1 MGMGER
7 QGGGFGEV
15 PAQGIGRRGFLAILC
30 GFPAVKISL
39 ARKDHRMT
47 SWAVVERQRLEGLL
61 AAHDAKFFGGR
72 R

>member
-1 MGMGER
+1 MDLGSR
-7 QGGGFGEV
+7 QGGGFGGV
-15 PAQGIGRRGFLAILC
+15 PSQGVCRRGFLTLFL

-61 AAHDAKFFGGR
+61 AAHNEKFFT
-72 R
+72 